1 VEIDLRNSQFLFLAL
16 LLKENGI
23 PATKYCQLAE
33 SGKLYD
39 YLAGRAGVS
48 RPEAKG
54 GLITAL
60 YAKNGFTS
68 PIKTLFG
75 KEFPEV
81 AKFPGFIF
89 NSIPP

>member
-48 RPEAKG
+48 RPEAKAG
-54 GLITAL
+54 
-60 YAKNGFTS
+60 
-68 PIKTLFG
+68 
-75 KEFPEV
+75 
-81 AKFPGFIF
+81 
-89 NSIPP
+89 